1 MNSIEK
7 LSKLREL
14 MKRDGIDYFVIPTS
28 DPHMSEY
35 VLERFKSRVYL
46 TNFTGSAGYAIVSQN
61 DALLWADGRY
71 HVQAANEIKDT
82 PFKLM
87 KWGLEGVD
95 TWQEWLDKNVKKGDI
110 VGFNGY
116 ITSEGLCEEIKDLL
130 GDRAEFKYEKD
141 LVGEFWEDR
150 PELPKGKAFIL
161 DEEFTGE
168 SPMKKLEK
176 IREDMKKA
184 GANYMFIS
192 TLDDIAYTLNL
203 RGHDDNFTPYVVSYL
218 IIDKHNA
225 TLYVNDFKLDQTVKG
240 YLQKNGIKF
249 RDYDVITDDLRHFKE
264 NDYVWINSGKIS
276 SLHYKIL
283 NENTNIIDKALPT
296 TMMKA
301 VKNDVE
307 ISNTKKA
314 HIIDGAALTRYL
326 FWMKNNAGK
335 VELNEYT
342 AQEKLHEFRAE
353 AESFI
358 SESFGTISAY
368 KGNAA
373 MAHYSANEHKHA
385 DITNEGIYLVDSGG
399 QYYEG
404 TTDVTRTITLGNPTE
419 EEIRDYTLTLIGH
432 INLYMAKFLKG
443 TCGCHLDVL
452 ARGRMWEEGIDFKH
466 GTGHGVGFVLGV
478 HEGPMSISRALINVP
493 LEPGMVISNEPG
505 IYRENKHGI
514 RIENLITV
522 TEFKSTEFGSF
533 YQFENLTYTPYDK
546 DLIDVSLLNEDQIKY
561 INDYH
566 KACYDKLI
574 SGMKTDEEK
583 QMLKEA
589 CSPLEV

>member
-14 MKRDGIDYFVIPTS
+14 MKDEGIDFYFIPTS

-35 VLERFKSRVYL
+35 VLDRFKSRVYL
-46 TNFTGSAGYAIVSQN
+46 TNFTGSAGFAIVTQKE
-61 DALLWADGRY
+61 ALLWADGRY
-71 HVQAANEIKDT
+71 HVQAANQIKDT

-87 KWGLEGVD
+87 KWGLEGVQ
-95 TWQEWLDKNVKKGDI
+95 TWEEWLDDNVKQGDV

-116 ITSEGLCEEIKDLL
+116 ITSEALCDHIKDIV
-130 GDRAEFKYEKD
+130 GDRASFKYEKD

-150 PELPKGKAFIL
+150 PSLPQGKAFIL
-161 DEEFTGE
+161 DEEFTGKT
-168 SPMKKLEK
+168 PMDKLGK
-176 IREDMKKA
+176 IREQMKKE

-203 RGHDDNFTPYVVSYL
+203 RGHDDLFTPYVVSYL
-218 IIDKHNA
+218 IIDAHNA
-225 TLYVNDFKLDQTVKG
+225 KLFVNQNKLDQSVKG
-240 YLQKNGIKF
+240 YLQKNGVKF
-249 RDYDVITDDLRHFKE
+249 DDYENITDELRHFK
-264 NDYVWINSGKIS
+264 DSDHVWINAAKTS
-276 SLHYKIL
+276 SLHYMIL
-283 NENTNIIDKALPT
+283 HDNTNIIDMALPT
-296 TMMKA
+296 TIMKA

-307 ISNTKKA
+307 VANSRKA
-314 HIIDGAALTRYL
+314 HIIDGVALTRYL
-326 FWMKNNAGK
+326 FWIKNNAGK
-335 VELNEYT
+335 IELNEFS

-353 AESFI
+353 VESFL

-368 KGNAA
+368 RSNAA
-373 MAHYSANEHKHA
+373 MAHYSASAEQNA

-399 QYYEG
+399 QYREG
-404 TTDVTRTITLGNPTE
+404 TTDVTRTITLGKPTE

-432 INLYMAKFLKG
+432 IELFRAKFLKG

-452 ARGRMWEEGIDFKH
+452 ARGRMWSEGIDFKH

-493 LEPGMVISNEPG
+493 LQPGMIVSNEPG
-505 IYRENKHGI
+505 IYREGKHGI

-522 TEFKSTEFGSF
+522 TDFQSSQFGTF
-533 YQFENLTYTPYDK
+533 YQFENLTFTPYEK
-546 DLIDVSLLNEDQIKY
+546 ELIDVKLLSTEQIKY
-561 INDYH
+561 INEYH
-566 KACYDKLI
+566 KSCYDKLI

-583 QMLKEA
+583 QMLKKA
-589 CSPLEV
+589 CEPLDV